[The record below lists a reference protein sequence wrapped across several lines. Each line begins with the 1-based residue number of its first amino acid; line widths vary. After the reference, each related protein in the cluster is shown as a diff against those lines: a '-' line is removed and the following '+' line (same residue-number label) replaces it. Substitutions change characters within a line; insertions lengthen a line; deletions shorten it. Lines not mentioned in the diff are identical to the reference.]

1 MLPPSVLHGEEEYKD
16 TFSGSFPHR
25 RCRLFC
31 MGVSAH
37 CRGNCPACTGSSPH
51 DLFDHNVKTTF
62 VALIYGAR
70 IMVLALLAPAW
81 GSPSTS
87 GKRRAWTSPSCSVL
101 HSGRRSDRNLA
112 SSRDQAQAKAAAGGH
127 QRSACGAQDRR
138 VWSPLCRTRPG
149 EAALQQDL
157 LSTSCRKGGV
167 LLGEQIVVT

>member
-51 DLFDHNVKTTF
+51 DLFDHNVKTAF
-62 VALIYGAR
+62 VE
-70 IMVLALLAPAW
+70 VLCGFNHGVGPPSSHW

-87 GKRRAWTSPSCSVL
+87 GKRCARTSPLCGVP
-101 HSGRRSDRNLA
+101 HSGRRSDRNPIIG
-112 SSRDQAQAKAAAGGH
+112 SFR
-127 QRSACGAQDRR
+127 
-138 VWSPLCRTRPG
+138 
-149 EAALQQDL
+149 
-157 LSTSCRKGGV
+157 V
-167 LLGEQIVVT
+167 LLRCVACFGHILTLPLYTVNIFAPPFRISSPAASIESSAGIASPSASLQHAGAL